1 MNREPDAEQASA
13 DRVRAEDKSSQPAW
27 YRRRAVLVTF
37 GVLVV
42 LAVTVI
48 SDLPVH
54 GSRAADVSAGRSVM
68 SEVNTDVAPCAF
80 AVQEALTIRGDQVA
94 RSLTASDRSLA
105 PGLLRDDQ
113 VACSFTNENIYDLS
127 TIEVPGS
134 AVGNRLGD
142 LVATTTLWT
151 TSDALGAIVDIQRLL
166 SEPNDVTAQRNLV
179 KMERALASDR
189 AAALREINSADRILD
204 TQLPRP
210 DLPSLTAQ

>member
-1 MNREPDAEQASA
+1 VNREPEAQSASS
-13 DRVRAEDKSSQPAW
+13 DRARAEDKRAQPAW

-42 LAVTVI
+42 LAVTII

-68 SEVNTDVAPCAF
+68 SEVNTDIGPCAF
-80 AVQEALTIRGDQVA
+80 AVQEALTIRGDEA
-94 RSLTASDRSLA
+94 AHLLTASNRSVA

-134 AVGNRLGD
+134 AAGKRLGN

-151 TSDALGAIVDIQRLL
+151 TSDALGAIVDVQRLL
-166 SEPNDVTAQRNLV
+166 SEPNDVSAQRNLV
-179 KMERALASDR
+179 KMERALTSDR
-189 AAALREINSADRILD
+189 AVALSELKSADRILG

-210 DLPSLTAQ
+210 DLPALPMP

>member
-1 MNREPDAEQASA
+1 MNQEPDAEQASA

-134 AVGNRLGD
+134 AVGKRLGD

>member
-1 MNREPDAEQASA
+1 VNQEPDAEQASA

-134 AVGNRLGD
+134 AVGKRLGD

>member
-1 MNREPDAEQASA
+1 MSVPANTK
-13 DRVRAEDKSSQPAW
+13 RAQPPW
-27 YRRRAVLVTF
+27 YRRRAILVTV

-68 SEVNTDVAPCAF
+68 SEVNTDIAACAF
-80 AVQEALTIRGDQVA
+80 AVQEALTIRGDQV
-94 RSLTASDRSLA
+94 RHTLTASNRSVA

-134 AVGNRLGD
+134 AAGKRLGN
-142 LVATTTLWT
+142 LVATTVLWT
-151 TSDALGAIVDIQRLL
+151 TSDALGAIVDVQRLL
-166 SEPNDVTAQRNLV
+166 SQPNDVSAQRNLV
-179 KMERALASDR
+179 RMERAMASDR
-189 AAALREINSADRILD
+189 RAALREIKSADRSLD
-204 TQLPRP
+204 TQLPQP
-210 DLPSLTAQ
+210 VLPALQAP

>member
-1 MNREPDAEQASA
+1 MSVPANTK
-13 DRVRAEDKSSQPAW
+13 RAQPPW
-27 YRRRAVLVTF
+27 YRRRAILVTV

-68 SEVNTDVAPCAF
+68 SEVNTDIAACAF
-80 AVQEALTIRGDQVA
+80 AVQEALTIRGDQV
-94 RSLTASDRSLA
+94 RHTLTASNRSVA

-134 AVGNRLGD
+134 AAGKRLGN
-142 LVATTTLWT
+142 LVATTVLWT
-151 TSDALGAIVDIQRLL
+151 TSDALGAIVDVQRLL
-166 SEPNDVTAQRNLV
+166 SQPNDVSAQRNLV
-179 KMERALASDR
+179 RMERAMASDR
-189 AAALREINSADRILD
+189 RAALREIKSADRILD
-204 TQLPRP
+204 TQLPQP
-210 DLPSLTAQ
+210 VLPALQAP